1 MTDTPEILRILPDG
15 LVLRRSTAADA
26 EKLAA
31 FDARIHSDTDEPDQ
45 RIGAWVKDLLRGDH
59 PTFPVND
66 FTIIEDPSTGQ
77 IVSSLNLISQTWT
90 YAGIPFKVG
99 RPELVGTDPQYRN
112 RGLVRIQFEVIHE
125 WSRQRGELLQGITGI
140 PYYYRQFG
148 YEMAVNLG
156 AGRVGS
162 NFNVPKL
169 EKDQPEPFRIRPAV
183 EADLALITQLNREG
197 SARSLLS
204 ATWDEALWRYELTG
218 KSHDN
223 VNRFE
228 IRIIETPS
236 GEPLGFFCHPFF
248 LWDERMVL
256 TWYELKAGVSWYEV
270 TPSVIRYLWQTGEEY
285 ARLEN
290 KALRSFGFWL
300 HENHPAYQAA
310 GERMPKIQRPYNWY
324 VRVPD
329 LPAFLKHIAPALEAR
344 LAASPLVGYSGEVK
358 LGFYRSGI
366 NLKFQNGKLGE
377 IGTWQPTTKDYGKAA
392 YPDLTFL
399 QLLLGYRT
407 QDELEYAF
415 RDCFSDDD
423 LKPVLRVLF
432 PKQPSDIW
440 PVD

>member
-15 LVLRRSTAADA
+15 LVLRRSTMADA

-59 PTFPVND
+59 PTFPAND
-66 FTIIEDPSTGQ
+66 FTIVEDPSTGQ

-162 NFNVPKL
+162 SFNVPKL
-169 EKDQPEPFRIRPAV
+169 AKDETEPFRIRPAV
-183 EADLALITQLNREG
+183 AADLALITQLNREG

-204 ATWDEALWRYELTG
+204 AVWDEAQWRYELTG

-228 IRIIETPS
+228 IRIIETPD
-236 GEPLGFFCHPFF
+236 GEVLGFFCHPFF

-256 TWYELKAGVSWYEV
+256 TWYELKAGVSWYAV

-290 KALRSFGFWL
+290 KTLQSFGFWL

-310 GERMPKIQRPYNWY
+310 GERMPKIQRAYNWY
-324 VRVPD
+324 LRVPD

-344 LAASPLVGYSGEVK
+344 LAASPLVGYSGAVK
-358 LGFYRSGI
+358 LGFYRTGI

-377 IGTWQPTTKDYGKAA
+377 IETWSPTTKDCGKAA

-399 QLLLGYRT
+399 QLLFGYRT

-432 PKQPSDIW
+432 PKQSSDIW
-440 PVD
+440 PVE